1 MKYIWIEEER
11 ERGFAE
17 FRRKF
22 FWRGGRATLRIT
34 ADYRYAAYI
43 GGRLVSNAQYADL
56 PERKSVNET
65 DVTPFLKK
73 GENVLYIVAAH
84 AGEDFAVSRTM
95 VAAVGFEIL
104 ENGEVIAASDENA
117 EGRVAANYEIG
128 DKITSQIGY
137 GWRYDFTAAG
147 GPWRPGR
154 KVETGFSEVKRPVK
168 APTISSPLPCEV
180 VAQGI
185 FRYRGGKTAAER
197 LQNAWM
203 STLRFSEMTGKERL
217 TAAASGEPLRFSAA
231 GGDGADGI
239 FFIVDLKRETCG
251 HLTFCV
257 VADKPCKAAV
267 GWGEHLADLRVR
279 TEREGR
285 NFACELALKAGEN
298 ALDEYLYRIGCRY
311 LCMYIES
318 ESAELVRLSVR
329 ETLYPFRLPEKHF
342 GDRLL
347 DKIYETGRRTLML
360 CAHDHYEDCPWREQA
375 LYGMDSRNQMLFGYG
390 AFGEY
395 ELPRASLRLFADSL
409 EEDGLIPLCAPARGR
424 ITIPSFSVYWLL
436 AVCEN
441 AEADFDGEF
450 VREMLPKAEK
460 MLEIF
465 RARSSGRGVSLF
477 REPRYWN
484 FHEWCEGLDGGNFN
498 RTEDIPEEKD
508 GILTALVRLASAK
521 LSALERR
528 LGRAEKAEDLRAFS
542 ESLRDGLEYFY
553 DPDAGLYASY
563 ADEGG
568 NRRGYHAY
576 MQAAALS
583 AADNMPEARKKSLCA
598 ALKAP
603 EGKMT
608 KMTLAALPMLYD
620 AVMATD
626 GDIGWCVEN
635 ICSVFGKMLFSGATS
650 YWETENGEAD
660 FNDAGSLCHG
670 WSAVG
675 CYVFDKYLG
684 GGK

>member
-1 MKYIWIEEER
+1 
-11 ERGFAE
+11 
-17 FRRKF
+17 
-22 FWRGGRATLRIT
+22 
-34 ADYRYAAYI
+34 
-43 GGRLVSNAQYADL
+43 
-56 PERKSVNET
+56 
-65 DVTPFLKK
+65 
-73 GENVLYIVAAH
+73 
-84 AGEDFAVSRTM
+84 
-95 VAAVGFEIL
+95 
-104 ENGEVIAASDENA
+104 
-117 EGRVAANYEIG
+117 
-128 DKITSQIGY
+128 
-137 GWRYDFTAAG
+137 
-147 GPWRPGR
+147 
-154 KVETGFSEVKRPVK
+154 
-168 APTISSPLPCEV
+168 
-180 VAQGI
+180 
-185 FRYRGGKTAAER
+185 
-197 LQNAWM
+197 
-203 STLRFSEMTGKERL
+203 
-217 TAAASGEPLRFSAA
+217 
-231 GGDGADGI
+231 
-239 FFIVDLKRETCG
+239 
-251 HLTFCV
+251 
-257 VADKPCKAAV
+257 
-267 GWGEHLADLRVR
+267 
-279 TEREGR
+279 
-285 NFACELALKAGEN
+285 
-298 ALDEYLYRIGCRY
+298 
-311 LCMYIES
+311 
-318 ESAELVRLSVR
+318 
-329 ETLYPFRLPEKHF
+329 
-342 GDRLL
+342 
-347 DKIYETGRRTLML
+347 ML

-409 EEDGLIPLCAPARGR
+409 EKDGLIPLCAPARGR

-568 NRRGYHAY
+568 NRLGYHAY

-626 GDIGWCVEN
+626 GDIGWCVET
-635 ICSVFGKMLFSGATS
+635 SAPFSGKCS
-650 YWETENGEAD
+650 FPEPRPIGKRRTERPISTMREAS
-660 FNDAGSLCHG
+660 AMVGRR
-670 WSAVG
+670 SAVTYSTNTWVAENKEREDAEIFWIFFG
-675 CYVFDKYLG
+675 RRSDSAGRTRFSSAGMRTEKRRVRSKEG
-684 GGK
+684 ATAKA